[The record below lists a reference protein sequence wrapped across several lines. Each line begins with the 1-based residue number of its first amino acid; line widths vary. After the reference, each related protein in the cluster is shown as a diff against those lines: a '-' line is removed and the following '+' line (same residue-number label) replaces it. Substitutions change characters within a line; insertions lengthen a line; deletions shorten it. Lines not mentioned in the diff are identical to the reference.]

1 MRSNT
6 VICVRWK
13 ISGRIEHFV
22 NLGKLFHYYSNGEL
36 GVERSFLNRRDLF
49 NSYENS
55 TVEIIKSVVK

>member
-13 ISGRIEHFV
+13 ISGRIENFV

-36 GVERSFLNRRDLF
+36 GVDRTFLNRRDLF

-55 TVEIIKSVVK
+55 TVQIIKTNVQ

>member
-36 GVERSFLNRRDLF
+36 GVDRTFLNRRDLF

-55 TVEIIKSVVK
+55 TVQIIKTNVQ

>member
-22 NLGKLFHYYSNGEL
+22 NLGKLFHYYSDGEL
-36 GVERSFLNRRDLF
+36 GVDRTFLNRRDLF

-55 TVEIIKSVVK
+55 TVQIIKTNVR

>member
-36 GVERSFLNRRDLF
+36 GVDRTFLNRRDLF

-55 TVEIIKSVVK
+55 TVQIIKTNIQ